1 MQCCNT
7 TIKVITLP
15 SILFCL
21 MSVIEDYF
29 KKVQSQLSFDDFF
42 KRVEEKREVMAG
54 LCDDDTLCRM
64 VLQELGVDSIKKIS
78 EITVDS
84 GNVSIKA
91 KILSV
96 SEVRDFSRDNGT
108 TGQVSNLTIGD
119 ETGNIRTV
127 LWDDA
132 ADLVKT
138 KEIQKDSNLN
148 ITGTVRDGQNG
159 LEIHVGRGGR
169 IDILDQDISAHVNKC
184 QVADIGEGMVS
195 VNLTA
200 KIIDAGNLRFFT
212 RRDGGEGKVRTV
224 TLGDQTGKINLTLWD
239 ESAEMMLVEDEVIE
253 ITNAYSKKN
262 NYTNNI
268 ELQLSRDGLINKTEA
283 HVDYDEKIT
292 PIGDIEL
299 DNTYSIQ
306 GFVSGIGEI
315 REFTRRDGKTGQVAN
330 AHISDDTGRV
340 KATLWGDQANIIDE
354 IDIGSEVMIT
364 SAMAKTGLNEEIEL
378 NLDWNSKVKILR
390 K

>member
-1 MQCCNT
+1 
-7 TIKVITLP
+7 
-15 SILFCL
+15 

-78 EITVDS
+78 EIRVDS
-84 GNVSIKA
+84 GKVSIKA

-96 SEVRDFSRDNGT
+96 SEVKDFSRDNGT

-184 QVADIGEGMVS
+184 QVADIGEGMAS

-239 ESAEMMLVEDEVIE
+239 ESAETMLVEDEVIE

-299 DNTYSIQ
+299 GNTYSIQ

-330 AHISDDTGRV
+330 IHISDDAERV